1 MRFLTVIDANR
12 AAPGGAP
19 RHPGNAHR
27 RERTPHYSLGR
38 RDDAVYAGDRE
49 PLSKFECTKA
59 EDPGH
64 QDDPESLR
72 HSHFLPP
79 TAKIFGNSSML
90 GRSFR
95 STFLAL
101 VAFLKLNSSDPTSL
115 SVFQSLIV
123 RLYSGACATLVLVMT

>member
-38 RDDAVYAGDRE
+38 RDEAVYAGDRE

-59 EDPGH
+59 DDPGH
-64 QDDPESLR
+64 QQDSESLR
-72 HSHFLPP
+72 QSHFLPP
-79 TAKIFGNSSML
+79 TAKIFGNSSMSE
-90 GRSFR
+90 RSFI

-101 VAFLKLNSSDPTSL
+101 VAFLKAKSSDPTSAPL
-115 SVFQSLIV
+115 FQSLIV
-123 RLYSGACATLVLVMT
+123 MLYSGACATLLLVMT